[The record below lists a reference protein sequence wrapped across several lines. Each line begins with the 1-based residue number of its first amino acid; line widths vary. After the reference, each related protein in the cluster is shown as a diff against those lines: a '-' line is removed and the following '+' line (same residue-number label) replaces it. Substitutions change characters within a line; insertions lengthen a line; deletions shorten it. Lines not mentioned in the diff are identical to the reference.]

1 VAKQKQEGPPKPE
14 GAREV
19 AVQIGPFTVVG
30 TRVEC
35 TFKFKPTDKTVRA
48 LNGMRDNFIGLQEP
62 DIGQPKPYK
71 HEYAGSNLTFSVKA
85 KDKGTGKMRFDD
97 NSVVVAGLRHVHE
110 TQNAEVILFDTQME
124 IPDEEETPEPDDGQ
138 DDLPEESE

>member
-1 VAKQKQEGPPKPE
+1 MAKQKPEGPPKPE

-19 AVQIGPFTVVG
+19 PVQIGPFTVVG

-48 LNGMRDNFIGLQEP
+48 LNGMRHNFIGLQEP
-62 DIGQPKPYK
+62 EIGQPKPYK

-97 NSVVVAGLRHVHE
+97 NAVVVAGLRHVHE

-124 IPDEEETPEPDDGQ
+124 IPEEEDAPQ
-138 DDLPEESE
+138 DDDPQGELPED